1 MLRYGSAIEIRCLA
15 GLRSLNAPFF
25 VIGLQSGRTP
35 RWPQRAHTMRA
46 ERADGKSSVR
56 WSGFMMVL
64 WLQLMASQ
72 LDEKIAAAVR
82 AHVAQRYRLL
92 LGHRPQSSSASR
104 FTAG

>member
-1 MLRYGSAIEIRCLA
+1 
-15 GLRSLNAPFF
+15 
-25 VIGLQSGRTP
+25 
-35 RWPQRAHTMRA
+35 
-46 ERADGKSSVR
+46 
-56 WSGFMMVL
+56 MMVL